1 MNWWESSDYVKAEK
15 ELNRAS
21 WLTVCWVDLG
31 NMAEARKSAAQAK
44 AAQEAMTRL
53 EEAAA

>member
-1 MNWWESSDYVKAEK
+1 MNWWESPEYVKAERDM
-15 ELNRAS
+15 ERAS

-44 AAQEAMTRL
+44 AAQAVIQRL
-53 EEAAA
+53 QDAAA